1 MTMIA
6 ARGARGRR
14 SRFGGRL
21 GYLALLLMLGLPAAA
36 YAAPPDLQTP
46 APVIYLAD
54 NLDEQDRLGWCIDT
68 VGRGYGERLHA
79 HSCKPR
85 GGDVQF
91 RYDEAARRIASA
103 TFKGKCAALLKPA
116 AAGVTLGL
124 LDCAENAAPQVFDY
138 DAASMEFRPGGDPTL
153 CLVAGAA
160 SRSAGPYMSRDLA
173 LAPCASTGAKFK
185 QWRIRKARP

>member
-1 MTMIA
+1 MKMIA
-6 ARGARGRR
+6 AMGARI
-14 SRFGGRL
+14 SVES
-21 GYLALLLMLGLPAAA
+21 ALMPLLYAFLLMMLSLPAAV

-68 VGRGYGERLHA
+68 RGRGFSDRLHA

-91 RYDEAARRIASA
+91 RYDKEARRIASA
-103 TFKGKCAALLKPA
+103 TFLGKCAALLKPA

-124 LDCAENAAPQVFDY
+124 LDCAKNARGQDFDY
-138 DAASMEFRPGGDPTL
+138 DGAAMEFRPGGDPTL
-153 CLVAGAA
+153 CLAAGAA
-160 SRSAGPYMSRDLA
+160 SRSAGPYMSRGLA

-185 QWRIRKARP
+185 QWRIKEVRP